1 MLQCPKCE
9 NITMELGTLLHGI
22 GTGHLRVSS
31 SALRIKIKQP
41 MQNDPY
47 HYVAYHIDGYRCP
60 QCGHVEMVANRN
72 T

>member
-9 NITMELGTLLHGI
+9 NIKMELGTLLHGS
-22 GTGHLRVSS
+22 GNFRLSS

-41 MQNDPY
+41 AKNDPY
-47 HYVAYHIDGYRCP
+47 HYVAYQIDGYRCP
-60 QCGHVEMVANRN
+60 QCGHVEMVANRR